1 MRRHCV
7 HIARCVLLT
16 VIVVCIHWQ
25 HDRFRLEAE
34 ARSLQPPPLASVRRF
49 LPQAGSLKV
58 HRTIP
63 RAWSVRTEDS
73 GGELGFALQ
82 TAPDSNDISGFSGPT
97 NVLIVF
103 KADGTLTGL
112 EILSSEDT
120 RDHVELIRRDPRF
133 LKSLNGLTRDGI
145 ARAEMDAV
153 SGATLTSLA
162 IANSIRR
169 RLGGFVV
176 PGKFRQPIPLD
187 AVRKLFPQAHR
198 LISAGPQ
205 SAQVQDATGR
215 LLGKVVS
222 SSPIADNEIGYQGP
236 NLVLLGLSPDNLVT
250 GLTIADSYDNQ
261 PYVGY
266 VRDDYGFPDLFR
278 GRSLEELAALDLE
291 EAGVEGVAGA
301 TMTSQSV
308 ARALVMAA
316 AESLREPS
324 SSPRQ
329 PDPLLSPRD
338 WGTLLITLAGL
349 AIGLTHLRGHHGL
362 RLSFQLLLIGYLGLI
377 NGDMLS
383 QALLV
388 GWAKHGV
395 PWQTSAGLVLL
406 TVAAFLLPVF
416 SGRNV
421 YCSHL
426 CPHGAAQQL
435 IRNRLPWKLKLSRR
449 VRRALSVVPGA
460 LLVVV
465 VLVAM
470 TTVPLSLV
478 DIEPFDAWMFRAAGT
493 ATICIAVGGMAIS
506 AVVPMAYCRFGCPTG
521 ALLQY
526 IRAHA
531 RSGRLVP
538 ADFLAFVCLLLAVTL
553 FLSR

>member
-1 MRRHCV
+1 M
-7 HIARCVLLT
+7 
-16 VIVVCIHWQ
+16 
-25 HDRFRLEAE
+25 
-34 ARSLQPPPLASVRRF
+34 
-49 LPQAGSLKV
+49 
-58 HRTIP
+58 
-63 RAWSVRTEDS
+63 
-73 GGELGFALQ
+73 
-82 TAPDSNDISGFSGPT
+82 
-97 NVLIVF
+97 
-103 KADGTLTGL
+103 
-112 EILSSEDT
+112 
-120 RDHVELIRRDPRF
+120 
-133 LKSLNGLTRDGI
+133 
-145 ARAEMDAV
+145 
-153 SGATLTSLA
+153 
-162 IANSIRR
+162 
-169 RLGGFVV
+169 
-176 PGKFRQPIPLD
+176 
-187 AVRKLFPQAHR
+187 
-198 LISAGPQ
+198 
-205 SAQVQDATGR
+205 
-215 LLGKVVS
+215 
-222 SSPIADNEIGYQGP
+222 
-236 NLVLLGLSPDNLVT
+236 LLGLSPDNLVT

-388 GWAKHGV
+388 G
-395 PWQTSAGLVLL
+395 
-406 TVAAFLLPVF
+406 
-416 SGRNV
+416 
-421 YCSHL
+421 
-426 CPHGAAQQL
+426 
-435 IRNRLPWKLKLSRR
+435 LPWKLKLSRR

-478 DIEPFDAWMFRAAGT
+478 DIEPFVAWMFRAAGT